1 MIIKYKK
8 EKEVMKQYKPIVVR
22 IVCYKEEDIL
32 TESVEQFV
40 GEGKGQGFNA
50 GWIFGEEE

>member
-1 MIIKYKK
+1 
-8 EKEVMKQYKPIVVR
+8 MKQYKPIVVR
-22 IVCYKEEDIL
+22 IVCYEEEDIL